1 MFIREIS
8 DLGMAQLLGSQD
20 SFGAE
25 KIAVCG
31 PKKAQLR

>member
-1 MFIREIS
+1 MFIPEIS

-25 KIAVCG
+25 NYV
-31 PKKAQLR
+31 KK